1 LSRIILPSASDGEQS
16 SATACTDDPTYGI
29 AVDPLTHFACVFA
42 ALIHDVDHT
51 GVPNTQLVKEQSP
64 VAATYNN
71 QSVAEQ
77 NSLDIAW
84 TMLLEPRF
92 DVLRSAI
99 CTTPTEMK
107 RFRQLVVNAVMATDI
122 MDPNLKVLHN
132 HQWNK
137 AFAAAAEESELE
149 AKHRKATVVIDHL
162 IQASD
167 VVHTMQH
174 WHVYRQWNERLF
186 QEMSRAYEQG
196 RADSDP
202 AEIWY
207 QGELNFFDYYIIPLA
222 KKLEQCGVFG
232 VCSDEYLNYAIK
244 NREEW
249 QARGREVVSEMV
261 ERRRTEP
268 RMPKG
273 ATAPAVAVAV
283 AEQGD
288 VSVSDALPKG
298 RIFI

>member
-1 LSRIILPSASDGEQS
+1 
-16 SATACTDDPTYGI
+16 
-29 AVDPLTHFACVFA
+29 VDPLTQFACVFA

-51 GVPNTQLVKEQSP
+51 GVPNMQLVKEQSA
-64 VAATYNN
+64 VAATYND

-92 DVLRSAI
+92 EVLRGAI

-122 MDPNLKVLHN
+122 MDPNLTVLRN

-137 AFAAAAEESELE
+137 AFAAEVEETAVE

-186 QEMSRAYEQG
+186 REMSRAYEQG
-196 RADSDP
+196 RADLDP
-202 AEIWY
+202 AETWY
-207 QGELNFFDYYIIPLA
+207 QGELNFFDYYIIPLT

-232 VCSDEYLNYAIK
+232 VCSDEYLNYATK
-244 NREEW
+244 NRAEW
-249 QARGREVVSEMV
+249 QARGCEVVSEMV
-261 ERRRTEP
+261 ERRRTVP
-268 RMPKG
+268 RIPKG
-273 ATAPAVAVAV
+273 ATASPDDV
-283 AEQGD
+283 AEQGHLTI
-288 VSVSDALPKG
+288 SDALPEG
-298 RIFI
+298 RIII